1 MRRVL
6 VLAALLGFGTPPALA
21 AGPNAEAF
29 RPYAASLI
37 DRLVIGTARLDET
50 VEAGDLEAAK
60 AAWIAARVGWE
71 RGETFLGE
79 YFPDADEAIDSWPD
93 PEAGFHA
100 VEPILFKAGDVEGA
114 RTLTK
119 ALLADVKALEAAFAG
134 QAFDAQG
141 LANGLA
147 GIAFEIGDAK
157 ADGGESPFA
166 GTSLSDMQDNMI
178 GIEALY
184 GLSFAPALRAADPAL
199 HARIVDRMIELVAAL
214 QVASIEALDQTRVA
228 ALSERLAGDLQDAAL
243 TLGLERPMLGG

>member
-1 MRRVL
+1 MRRAL
-6 VLAALLGFGTPPALA
+6 LIAALIGFGGAPALA
-21 AGPNAEAF
+21 AGPDAEAF
-29 RPYAASLI
+29 RPYAAGLI
-37 DRLVIGTARLDET
+37 DRLVIGTERFAAT
-50 VEAGDLEAAK
+50 IEAGDLEAAK

-79 YFPDADEAIDSWPD
+79 YFPVADEAIDDWPD
-93 PEAGFHA
+93 AESGFHA
-100 VEPILFKAGDVEGA
+100 VEPILFKGGDVQGA
-114 RTLTK
+114 RALTGK
-119 ALLADVKALEAAFAG
+119 LLADVRTLEAAFAG

-166 GTSLSDMQDNMI
+166 GTSLSDMQDNLI

-184 GLSFAPALRAADPAL
+184 SLTFAPAVAEADGDL
-199 HARIVDRMIELVAAL
+199 HRRIVTSTVELGEALAAP
-214 QVASIEALDQTRVA
+214 SIEVLERSLVM

-243 TLGLERPMLGG
+243 ALGLERPILGG

>member
-1 MRRVL
+1 MRRAL
-6 VLAALLGFGTPPALA
+6 LIAALIGFGGAPALA
-21 AGPNAEAF
+21 AGPDAEAF
-29 RPYAASLI
+29 RPYAAGLI
-37 DRLVIGTARLDET
+37 DRLVIGTERFAAT
-50 VEAGDLEAAK
+50 IEAGDLEAAK

-79 YFPDADEAIDSWPD
+79 SFPDADEAIDSWPD

-166 GTSLSDMQDNMI
+166 GTSLSDMQDNLI

-184 GLSFAPALRAADPAL
+184 GLSFASALRASEPAL
-199 HARIVDRMIELVAAL
+199 HTRIVGRMIELSAAL
-214 QVASIEALDQTRVA
+214 RVPSIEALDQSRVA

-243 TLGLERPMLGG
+243 ALGLERPMLGG